1 MKVQIEGNL
10 YLESDEYQFIL
21 KEYTGRFEKPKKES
35 EEPREVYKRHGYFPT
50 VESAMLKVLTM
61 KVKDSTAT
69 SLRELITDV
78 ERIKQELNKA
88 ITF

>member
-21 KEYTGRFEKPKKES
+21 KEYTGRFAKPKQEG
-35 EEPREVYKRHGYFPT
+35 EEPREISKTHGYFPT

-61 KVKDSTAT
+61 KVKESTAT